1 MSATIA
7 PIHPVANRRTRRK
20 AAAPQAPVAAAPV
33 EARSLP
39 MRVSAGVRG
48 PQRLGG
54 LGAGAARV
62 SAPNWMWILGG
73 AVAGGLLLGPIGAL
87 AGGLAGAFL
96 VR

>member
-20 AAAPQAPVAAAPV
+20 AGAPQAPVAAAPV

-39 MRVSAGVRG
+39 MRVSAGV
-48 PQRLGG
+48 
-54 LGAGAARV
+54 RV